1 MSVSQHPVALRVE
14 QRVGGT
20 TRLLATVMAL
30 PLLDGIF
37 VALLLAGTLSTT
49 VGMIETGLLIFGG
62 SATVAVILAEM
73 DESPREMVTSI
84 LLIGAVIIPLAA
96 VQAAIAPLIE
106 SVLNLVI
113 FERFAGLVILAIAAQ
128 TASSKIGEYLPS
140 PAVIIALGLVA
151 SLQPNGLVIEFLVDP
166 ELIGRAAA
174 TAAIGVAFALVVA
187 TAAPTLRGSVDI
199 DRFRFGSSVALGVL
213 ALPILG
219 VLNTDAPIALAVL
232 VMAALLAY
240 DPDAEPSAGSR
251 PSTASPRD
259 PPAASATTTAT
270 DSPGVVASA
279 LSSLQQAVSTAI
291 DRLGGDSSSG
301 ARRADG
307 ADGHSAS
314 AAAGRANEASAGTA
328 LRRASERHGDDD
340 AVGDDEPVSGDV
352 GYGYPNDD
360 DSRAPWL

>member
-1 MSVSQHPVALRVE
+1 MSVSQHPIALRLE

-49 VGMIETGLLIFGG
+49 VGMLETGLLIFGG
-62 SATVAVILAEM
+62 SATVAVILADM
-73 DESPREMVTSI
+73 DESPREMITSI
-84 LLIGAVIIPLAA
+84 LLIGAVIIPVAA
-96 VQAAIAPLIE
+96 LQATVAPLIE
-106 SVLNLVI
+106 SVLNLAI

-151 SLQPNGLVIEFLVDP
+151 SLQPNGLVVEFLVDP
-166 ELIGRAAA
+166 ELIARAAA

-219 VLNTDAPIALAVL
+219 LLNTDAPIALAVL

-240 DPDAEPSAGSR
+240 DPDAEPSAGPR
-251 PSTASPRD
+251 RSTVPPRD
-259 PPAASATTTAT
+259 PPAASTHQQ
-270 DSPGVVASA
+270 DSMSAGMVASA
-279 LSSLQQAVSTAI
+279 LAPLQKAI
-291 DRLGGDSSSG
+291 SMVTGRTSGD
-301 ARRADG
+301 
-307 ADGHSAS
+307 
-314 AAAGRANEASAGTA
+314 ASAGGRRDDGAAGQSADANRANGKTAGEA
-328 LRRASERHGDDD
+328 LRRATEQRGDDD
-340 AVGDDEPVSGDV
+340 AVADEEPMAGGDV
-352 GYGYPNDD
+352 GYGYPSDD